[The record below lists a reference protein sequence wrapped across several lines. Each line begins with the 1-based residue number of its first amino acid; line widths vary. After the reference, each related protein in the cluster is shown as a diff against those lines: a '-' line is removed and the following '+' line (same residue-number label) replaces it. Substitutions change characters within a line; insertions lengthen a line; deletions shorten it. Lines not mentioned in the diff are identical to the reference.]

1 MPDCTPV
8 VGPPAYDA
16 DIWPSAD
23 RTFGDRRAAGRVL
36 ADMLADRCA
45 GCDVVVLGLAR
56 GGVPVAAEIAG
67 RLGAELDAFVVR
79 KLGAP
84 QWPELAMG
92 AIASGGGI
100 VVNDHVI
107 QRLGITDAE
116 LRDVVDVETQ
126 ELSRREVAYRGPAP
140 PPRLTDRTV
149 VLVDDGIATG
159 ATMLAALRAVR
170 AAGPTRVIVAVP
182 VAPSSV
188 FDLLRGETD
197 DVVVAV
203 VPRRFDAV
211 GQAYEDFRQVSDDEV
226 RAALKR

>member
-1 MPDCTPV
+1 M
-8 VGPPAYDA
+8 
-16 DIWPSAD
+16 
-23 RTFGDRRAAGRVL
+23 
-36 ADMLADRCA
+36 
-45 GCDVVVLGLAR
+45 VLGLAR
-56 GGVPVAAEIAG
+56 GGVPVGLEIAG

-84 QWPELAMG
+84 KWPELAMG

-100 VVNDHVI
+100 VVNDHVVR
-107 QRLGITDAE
+107 RLGITDAE
-116 LRDVVDVETQ
+116 LREVVEAETR

-140 PPRLTDRTV
+140 PPRLADRTV

-159 ATMLAALRAVR
+159 ATMLAALRTVR

-182 VAPSSV
+182 VGPSST
-188 FDLLRGETD
+188 FDLLRGECD
-197 DVVVAV
+197 DVVVAT